1 MCSSD
6 LVPPL
11 LRRTGVQLASSRAG
25 LEASW
30 TPVRL
35 NSGGTYPYGFGWQV
49 TQQRGYRRIGHG
61 GAWQGFRTAIQR
73 YPDFDLT
80 VIVLDNLEQSFP
92 EATAVTIAGILEP
105 RLTPPHMLRR
115 APSEVKPPQL
125 IDGLL
130 QDIAAGVET
139 THLTPGLKAFISDPL
154 RESVGRRLK
163 GAQGWTFVGCDPV
176 EGRGISRLGTQVVQI
191 CYARGLG
198 APPNSLVTVLYGAD
212 WRAAGFDFYSY

>member
-1 MCSSD
+1 M
-6 LVPPL
+6 
-11 LRRTGVQLASSRAG
+11 
-25 LEASW
+25 
-30 TPVRL
+30 
-35 NSGGTYPYGFGWQV
+35 
-49 TQQRGYRRIGHG
+49 
-61 GAWQGFRTAIQR
+61 
-73 YPDFDLT
+73 
-80 VIVLDNLEQSFP
+80 IVLDNLEQSFP

-115 APSEVKPPQL
+115 APSEVKPPQP
-125 IDGLL
+125 IDRLL
-130 QDIAAGVET
+130 RDIAAGVET

-176 EGRGISRLGTQVVQI
+176 EGRGILRLGTQVVQI

-198 APPNSLVTVLYGAD
+198 ASPNSLVTVLYGAD